1 MSADI
6 PPPHPRNPKQ
16 GYTVTAQHETGLF
29 PQKKRHYGR

>member
-6 PPPHPRNPKQ
+6 LQPHSRNPKQ

-29 PQKKRHYGR
+29 PQKKRHYFR